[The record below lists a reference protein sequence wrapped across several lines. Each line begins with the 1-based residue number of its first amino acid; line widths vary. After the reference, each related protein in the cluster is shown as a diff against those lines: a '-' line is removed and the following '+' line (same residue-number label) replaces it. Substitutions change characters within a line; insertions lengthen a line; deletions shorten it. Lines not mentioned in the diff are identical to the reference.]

1 MSTPAI
7 WSFAGVAVLFA
18 GAVVM
23 LVRTAR
29 STFRRG
35 RQLAEEL
42 TALGVDVE
50 KVMAAVGQSTATPAT
65 NPGAERTI
73 ESAGTE

>member
-7 WSFAGVAVLFA
+7 WSFVGVAVLFVSV
-18 GAVVM
+18 VVM

-29 STFRRG
+29 STFLRG

-50 KVMAAVGQSTATPAT
+50 EVMAAVGQSTATPAT
-65 NPGAERTI
+65 NPRAERTI

>member
-7 WSFAGVAVLFA
+7 WSFVVVAVAFV
-18 GAVVM
+18 GVVAM
-23 LVRTAR
+23 LVRACL
-29 STFRRG
+29 STYRRG
-35 RQLAEEL
+35 RRLAEEL

-50 KVMAAVGQSTATPAT
+50 AVMAAVGPSAAVTTTPR
-65 NPGAERTI
+65 GAERTI

>member
-18 GAVVM
+18 GVVVM

-42 TALGVDVE
+42 TSLGVDVE
-50 KVMAAVGQSTATPAT
+50 EVMAAVGQSTAAPGT
-65 NPGAERTI
+65 NPRVERTI

>member
-18 GAVVM
+18 GVVVM

-29 STFRRG
+29 SAFRRG

-50 KVMAAVGQSTATPAT
+50 KVMAAVGQSTATPGT
-65 NPGAERTI
+65 HRSAERTI
-73 ESAGTE
+73 GSAGTE

>member
-18 GAVVM
+18 GVVVM

-50 KVMAAVGQSTATPAT
+50 EVMAAVGQSTAAQGPQRST
-65 NPGAERTI
+65 ERTI
-73 ESAGTE
+73 ESAETE

>member
-18 GAVVM
+18 GVVVM
-23 LVRTAR
+23 LIRTAR
-29 STFRRG
+29 STYRRG

-50 KVMAAVGQSTATPAT
+50 QVMAAVGQSTATPRT
-65 NPGAERTI
+65 NPRAERTI
-73 ESAGTE
+73 ESAEAE